1 MDGMAIAD
9 PRPSLMVTNDDGI
22 DAPGLRFLV
31 DLLVAAGRYR
41 VLVCAPD
48 SEQSG
53 VGHGITWHRPLSA
66 KRVEI
71 MGATGF
77 AVSGTRADC
86 ASLGISGKL
95 FVGTIPDLVT
105 LLLDPYCLI
114 MLYVTEIFYS
124 NRGYYYAP
132 YAIC

>member
-1 MDGMAIAD
+1 MCIQ
-9 PRPSLMVTNDDGI
+9 
-22 DAPGLRFLV
+22 F
-31 DLLVAAGRYR
+31 AGT
-41 VLVCAPD
+41 P
-48 SEQSG
+48 
-53 VGHGITWHRPLSA
+53 
-66 KRVEI
+66 
-71 MGATGF
+71 
-77 AVSGTRADC
+77 ADC

-105 LLLDPYCLI
+105 LLLDPNGLI